1 MSKEENAAKAASAHA
16 PKETTDPPATRVQDR
31 APDSEP
37 LEQTAPRESK
47 PAKKAKK
54 NETSDS
60 DATSLAEECLVGSWG
75 TGRDRDLR
83 LAAAGHD
90 PDAVRKEV
98 YRIRGERRTG

>member
-1 MSKEENAAKAASAHA
+1 VTNKERDMSTKDDEIETRTLPDEPEEQAE
-16 PKETTDPPATRVQDR
+16 PK
-31 APDSEP
+31 
-37 LEQTAPRESK
+37 K
-47 PAKKAKK
+47 PTKKASKK
-54 NETSDS
+54 EKATTSKD
-60 DATSLAEECLVGSWG
+60 DATALAEECLVGSWG